1 MGFISHR
8 QEYLAALNNAL
19 ARGLEIC
26 GGVAET
32 YAKQLCPYKTGNLR
46 NSITHAQ
53 QDERTEV
60 IGTNV
65 EYAPFVELGYV
76 HTSGKKIPARPY
88 LRPAAEE
95 HGAEYKYVFENELR
109 KG

>member
-1 MGFISHR
+1 MAFLSR
-8 QEYLAALNNAL
+8 KKEALAALNPAA
-19 ARGLEIC
+19 ARALEIC
-26 GGVAET
+26 GGIAET
-32 YAKQLCPYKTGNLR
+32 YAKQLCPVDTGNLR